1 MMVQDKQL
9 VNRINLAK
17 YIPIGLIFLLNIVFY
32 FLIRGKVSYK
42 IAEPFWAALA
52 GWAAVYFLYT
62 KNLLTKFDKTPK
74 LLERF
79 YNNVLAKIYE
89 KFAKAMNF
97 IDVKVFGNYKPL
109 ILASKCGVKTAGW
122 IEKNIMNKSVSLTAD
137 FTRKLS
143 LWDMKLQSR
152 NVQSYN
158 AYAFILLTV
167 IISLVII
174 AYKVILSQIS

>member
-1 MMVQDKQL
+1 M
-9 VNRINLAK
+9 R
-17 YIPIGLIFLLNIVFY
+17 
-32 FLIRGKVSYK
+32 
-42 IAEPFWAALA
+42 
-52 GWAAVYFLYT
+52 
-62 KNLLTKFDKTPK
+62 
-74 LLERF
+74 
-79 YNNVLAKIYE
+79 
-89 KFAKAMNF
+89 
-97 IDVKVFGNYKPL
+97 
-109 ILASKCGVKTAGW
+109 GVKTTGW